1 MQQQSPYFKSLD
13 ALRFLAFAAIF
24 SFHFPIQIISQGIAT
39 EVFLAI
45 KKSLFVGVDFF
56 FVLSSF
62 LLTHLALQEWNA
74 SADFSFKKF
83 MTRRVLRIWPLYF
96 LIVVAGFVLLPAAAM
111 VLQHNVSLPPVG
123 YYLFF
128 VSNFYTVPHVFFLM
142 FLWSIAVE
150 EQLYLVFAV
159 AYKLLIRYL
168 FAFCILLIAIYIS
181 YICIAVTA
189 HWPVYYTTVNY
200 LPNFATGALL
210 ALFYANKKELL
221 KKISSI
227 NSISIA
233 IIYIIT
239 IAAITFALNLKYS
252 ISSQLLSKALL
263 CFLFAFTLLEQTNF
277 KNSLFKLERLTFLT
291 YLGKRTY
298 GLYCF
303 HGVAF
308 TLYSL
313 LPQDLKIGFAQQLL
327 AFVVTFIL
335 TVLLALISYRYF
347 ESPFL
352 QLKKKFY

>member
-1 MQQQSPYFKSLD
+1 MQQQKHYFKSID
-13 ALRFLAFAAIF
+13 TLRFLAFVAIF
-24 SFHFPIQIISQGIAT
+24 IFHFPIQNSDNGFFT
-39 EVFLAI
+39 ETILAI
-45 KKSLFVGVDFF
+45 KKTLFIGVDFF

-62 LLTHLALQEWNA
+62 LLTHLALQEWNT
-74 SADFSFKKF
+74 SAQFSFKKF
-83 MTRRVLRIWPLYF
+83 MARRILRIWPLYF
-96 LIVVAGFVLLPAAAM
+96 LMVFAGFVLLPFAAN
-111 VLQHNVSLPPVG
+111 VLQHNVSIPPVG

-150 EQLYLVFAV
+150 EQLYLLFAI
-159 AYKLLIRYL
+159 AYKFLIRYL
-168 FAFCILLIAIYIS
+168 FVFSILLIGIYIT
-181 YICIAVTA
+181 YICIAVPA
-189 HWPVYYTTVNY
+189 HWAVYYTTVNY

-210 ALFYANKKELL
+210 ALFYFNSKDALQ
-221 KKISSI
+221 KISAIST
-227 NSISIA
+227 ISIVL
-233 IIYIIT
+233 IYFAT
-239 IAAITFALNLKYS
+239 IAAICVALNLKYS
-252 ISSQLLSKALL
+252 ISNQLLSKALL
-263 CFLFAFTLLEQTNF
+263 CFLFAFTLLEQTSF
-277 KNSLFKLERLTFLT
+277 QNSLFKLERFATLT

-303 HGVAF
+303 HGLVF

-313 LPQDLKIGFAQQLL
+313 FPQELKNGFGNQLL

>member
-1 MQQQSPYFKSLD
+1 MQRQSPYFKSLD
-13 ALRFLAFAAIF
+13 ALRFIAFVAIF
-24 SFHFPIQIISQGIAT
+24 SFHFPLQIIGNGIIT
-39 EVFLAI
+39 DIFFAI
-45 KKSLFVGVDFF
+45 KKTLFIGVDFF

-62 LLTHLALQEWNA
+62 LLTHLALQEWNT

-83 MTRRVLRIWPLYF
+83 MARRVLRIWPLYF
-96 LIVVAGFVLLPAAAM
+96 LMVVAGFVLLPLVA
-111 VLQHNVSLPPVG
+111 VTLQHNLSLPPVG

-159 AYKLLIRYL
+159 AYKFLIKHL
-168 FAFCILLIAIYIS
+168 FAFCIMLIAIYIA
-181 YICIAVTA
+181 YICIAVPA

-200 LPNFATGALL
+200 LPNFATGAFL
-210 ALFYANKKELL
+210 ALFYFKRKAALEN
-221 KKISSI
+221 ISSI
-227 NSISIA
+227 SKSSILL
-233 IIYIIT
+233 IYIIT
-239 IAAITFALNLKYS
+239 IAAIGFALNLKYS
-252 ISSQLLSKALL
+252 ISNQLLSKMLL
-263 CFLFAFTLLEQTNF
+263 CFLFAFTLLEQTTF
-277 KNSLFKLERLTFLT
+277 KNSVYKLERLRILT

-303 HGVAF
+303 HGVVF

-313 LPQDLKIGFAQQLL
+313 LPQEFKVGTGNELL
-327 AFVVTFIL
+327 AFVITFTL
-335 TVLLALISYRYF
+335 TALLALFSYRYF